1 MNREQI
7 IEKWNGMTP
16 RERDAWVAEVV
27 FNYPNVRMFNH
38 RYVYDNVGSLGSVM
52 GTADVPEYTT
62 DISAAETVLAEIPGE
77 VYVYRKSTGEFVVS
91 FGYVTE
97 ECPDCGDEP
106 FEVVAQGIASTLA
119 EAIGLAATI
128 AKLI

>member
-27 FNYPNVRMFNH
+27 FGEQTLGRIRNRHGVRGVIPQ
-38 RYVYDNVGSLGSVM
+38 YS
-52 GTADVPEYTT
+52 T
-62 DISAAETVLAEIPGE
+62 DISAAWTVFESFDDFRIQRYETISGTFKYGCRSDFIVDAKWQSASVSL
-77 VYVYRKSTGEFVVS
+77 EFA
-91 FGYVTE
+91 
-97 ECPDCGDEP
+97 P
-106 FEVVAQGIASTLA
+106 
-119 EAIGLAATI
+119 EAICLAAII